1 MKHLLFIMCIISL
14 MVCVYFLFG
23 EYLDRG
29 HAEDLVIVVVTLGVS
44 IITGFYLWKN
54 NYFTRNKK

>member
-1 MKHLLFIMCIISL
+1 

-29 HAEDLVIVVVTLGVS
+29 FDEDLVVVVVTLGVS

-54 NYFTRNKK
+54 NYFTRNSK